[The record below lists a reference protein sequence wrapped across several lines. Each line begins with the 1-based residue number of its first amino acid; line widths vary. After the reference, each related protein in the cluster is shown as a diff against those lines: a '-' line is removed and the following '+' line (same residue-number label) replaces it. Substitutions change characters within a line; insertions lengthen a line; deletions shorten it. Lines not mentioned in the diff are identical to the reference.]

1 MEPIIVDE
9 PPVEPIIVDE
19 PPVEPPVSPTEPELP
34 VVVVEELPV
43 DGEEVTSSE
52 LQLVKY
58 FEISLTLFMQLKK
71 EPSGA
76 DGSSFAH
83 ILFAV
88 LTSGCFFLNRS

>member
-1 MEPIIVDE
+1 METPVI
-9 PPVEPIIVDE
+9 VEPIIVEE

-34 VVVVEELPV
+34 VVVSPLVVEEPPV

-58 FEISLTLFMQLKK
+58 FGISLTLFMQLKK
-71 EPSGA
+71 DPLGA

-83 ILFAV
+83 FLLAV
-88 LTSGCFFLNRS
+88 LTSGCFSLNRA